1 MTERSALVSRFG
13 EHFEKQ
19 DAPTLVSQNLMKGS
33 VTVIQIGCET
43 NLGVCKLMPPED
55 AFAVGLNTRECA
67 AFDYSVEGMPV
78 VQTSVRAGDVMI
90 HDMNRD
96 PICDVHSPFRTL
108 MFYLTR
114 KTLIEIAYSASAP
127 QIGGLQVGAGLA
139 VFDPVMSQLGA
150 ALLPAFERPDEA
162 CGLFVDHV
170 LVAASMHIAYVYGHM
185 RNASI
190 PIRGGLA
197 PWQERRAKEI
207 LSANLDGE
215 ISVNSLAMECGLS
228 VGHFARAFRQS
239 TGVAPHR
246 WLLAQRVEKAKG
258 LLLNSSLSLVDIAF
272 NCGFADQSHFTRAF
286 TRATQISPGA
296 WRRVRMRE

>member
-19 DAPTLVSQNLMKGS
+19 DAPTLVSKSLLKGS
-33 VTVIQIGCET
+33 LAVIQIGCET
-43 NLGVCKLMPPED
+43 KLGVCKLMPPED
-55 AFAVGLNTRECA
+55 AFAVGINTRECA

-78 VQTSVRAGDVMI
+78 VKTSVRAGDVMI

-108 MFYLTR
+108 MFYLPR
-114 KTLIEIAYSASAP
+114 KALSEIAYSASAP
-127 QIGGLQVGAGLA
+127 QISGLRVDSGLA

-150 ALLPAFERPDEA
+150 ALLPALERPDEA

-170 LVAASMHIAYVYGHM
+170 LIAASMHIAYVYGGM
-185 RNASI
+185 RNTSM
-190 PIRGGLA
+190 PVRGGLA

-215 ISVNSLAMECGLS
+215 ISVNSLATECGLS

-239 TGVAPHR
+239 TGIAPHR
-246 WLLAQRVEKAKG
+246 WLLVQRVEKAKG

-286 TRATQISPGA
+286 THATQISPGT
-296 WRRVRMRE
+296 WRRMRIRA